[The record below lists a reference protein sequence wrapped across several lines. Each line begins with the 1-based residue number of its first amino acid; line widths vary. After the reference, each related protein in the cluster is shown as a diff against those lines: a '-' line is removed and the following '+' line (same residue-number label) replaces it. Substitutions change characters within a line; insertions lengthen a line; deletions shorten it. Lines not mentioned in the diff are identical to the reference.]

1 MDLVVLLVKKRSVVL
16 EILVLAHQE
25 KIIKNI
31 YSGGI
36 LSIKNYNYNDRIKL
50 PELEYP
56 IPFNQRAKKIIKHK
70 MPNQMLRVIKKFR
83 KRPKYEDIDF
93 FRESPIN
100 EYLIDDYSKKIIL
113 NTDMNILSSA
123 IRKKYDFYYRF
134 ALNNDLKPVFEK
146 LNEGSVP
153 WCLPVFTKNHSES
166 LKWFK
171 WGWDNDLNIFSWPT
185 LPQEILIKNNN
196 ELSIWKKL
204 ICFEL

>member
-1 MDLVVLLVKKRSVVL
+1 
-16 EILVLAHQE
+16 
-25 KIIKNI
+25 
-31 YSGGI
+31 
-36 LSIKNYNYNDRIKL
+36 
-50 PELEYP
+50 
-56 IPFNQRAKKIIKHK
+56 